1 MMFRT
6 TSRTAAPHRHWLRR
20 LGRSLA
26 LVAQLLV
33 VLVPLSEGHEER
45 ALSAHV
51 EAPRTA
57 PHVGHHPDVCPAC
70 TLSSIL
76 GCIDEPAR
84 LADAMVRS
92 VDAIEPAYARTFA
105 QHDRAGSN
113 NSRAPPHSA

>member
-6 TSRTAAPHRHWLRR
+6 TSRSATRRHWLRR

-33 VLVPLSEGHEER
+33 VLVPLSEGREER
-45 ALSAHV
+45 ALSAHI
-51 EAPRTA
+51 EAPRTM
-57 PHVGHHPDVCPAC
+57 PHLGHHPDACPAC

-76 GCIDEPAR
+76 GCIDEPPR

-92 VDAIEPAYARTFA
+92 VDAIEPPFTRTVV
-105 QHDRAGSN
+105 QDDRAGSN

>member
-1 MMFRT
+1 MTFRT
-6 TSRTAAPHRHWLRR
+6 TSRAVSGRHWLRR
-20 LGRSLA
+20 LGRSLV

-33 VLVPLSEGHEER
+33 VLVPLSEGREER

-76 GCIDEPAR
+76 GCIDEPPQ
-84 LADAMVRS
+84 LGDAMVRS
-92 VDAIEPAYARTFA
+92 VDAIEPSFARTFA
-105 QHDRAGSN
+105 QSARTGSN
-113 NSRAPPHSA
+113 DSRAPPHSA